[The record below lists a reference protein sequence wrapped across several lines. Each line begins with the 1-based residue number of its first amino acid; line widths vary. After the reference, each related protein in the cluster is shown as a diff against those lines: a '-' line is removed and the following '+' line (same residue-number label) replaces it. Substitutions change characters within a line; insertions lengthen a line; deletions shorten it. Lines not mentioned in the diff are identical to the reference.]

1 MEMITDS
8 AHIGASVLAF
18 WLFGSRCVEI
28 SQLSH
33 AFWKKFSPSA
43 SLTVRG
49 SRRVGGLSVRV
60 MLQFVQMFGI
70 KTFKTNPV

>member
-33 AFWKKFSPSA
+33 AFCILEEIFPECFPD
-43 SLTVRG
+43 R
-49 SRRVGGLSVRV
+49 
-60 MLQFVQMFGI
+60 
-70 KTFKTNPV
+70 